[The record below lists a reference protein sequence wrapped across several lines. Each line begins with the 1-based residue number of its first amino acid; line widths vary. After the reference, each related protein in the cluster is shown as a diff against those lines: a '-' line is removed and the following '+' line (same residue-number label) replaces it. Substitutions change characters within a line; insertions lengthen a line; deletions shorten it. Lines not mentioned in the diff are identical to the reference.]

1 MGLTTFLAPVITSP
15 YVHHMS
21 FSVER
26 SLPWNTVLKVGYV
39 GKLAHNLVRMNQKNP
54 ATYIPGKSTIAN
66 TDSRRMLL
74 PGVYASVRE
83 VNTTSNA
90 AYHSMQLMVNKR
102 LSNGLTVLVTYT
114 RGKLL
119 DYYSA
124 MNLGQM
130 PQDPGNMRG
139 DRSRSDEDRRHVF
152 NTSFFFEIP
161 AGKLRNGIPG
171 RVFGGWTLSGQLRY
185 TSGAPI
191 NILSGQ
197 DFSLTGVGYDRPN
210 LVGDPSRSYSSRD
223 DQMLQ
228 YFNISAFVANQPGG
242 YGDVGRNLLTGPGSW
257 GNSFALAKA
266 FSISERLGRI
276 QFRSEFYS
284 AFNHMTLGTPNN
296 TLTSRS
302 FGRILSGGGARVVQ
316 LALRY
321 QF

>member
-1 MGLTTFLAPVITSP
+1 
-15 YVHHMS
+15 MS

-26 SLPWNTVLKVGYV
+26 SLPWNTVLKVSYV

-83 VNTTSNA
+83 VNTTSNS
-90 AYHSMQLMVNKR
+90 AYHSLQVLVNKR
-102 LSNGLTVLVTYT
+102 LSRGLTVLVAYT

-124 MNLGQM
+124 MNLGQV
-130 PQDPGNMRG
+130 PQNPNSQRA

-152 NTSFFFEIP
+152 NTSFFYEIP
-161 AGKLRNGIPG
+161 AGRLRNGIAG
-171 RVFGGWTLSGQLRY
+171 KGLGGWTLSGQVRY
-185 TSGAPI
+185 SSGAPI

-197 DFSLTGVGYDRPN
+197 DFSLTGVGFDRPD
-210 LVGDPSRSYSSRD
+210 LVGDPKRSYSSRD
-223 DQMLQ
+223 DRMLQ
-228 YFNISAFVANQPGG
+228 YFNTGAFVANQPGQ
-242 YGDVGRNLLTGPGSW
+242 YGNVGRNLLTGPGNWS
-257 GNSFALAKA
+257 NSFALAKA
-266 FSISERLGRI
+266 FAISERLGKI
-276 QFRSEFYS
+276 QFRSEFFS

-296 TLTSRS
+296 TLTNRS